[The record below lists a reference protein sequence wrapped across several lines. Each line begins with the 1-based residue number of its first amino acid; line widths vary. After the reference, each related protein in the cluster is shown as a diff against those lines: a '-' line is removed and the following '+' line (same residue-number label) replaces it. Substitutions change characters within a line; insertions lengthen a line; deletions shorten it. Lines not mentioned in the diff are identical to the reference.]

1 MIGQRCVCV
10 HGHFY
15 QPPRENPWLEDIEVQ
30 DSAHPYHDW
39 NERITRECYAPNAA
53 SRVLDAEG
61 RLVELIDN
69 YRRISFNFGPTL
81 LSWMERHA
89 PEAYEG
95 LRAADRA
102 SVRER
107 SGHGNAW
114 AQVYNHAILPLA
126 SRRDKETQVAWGIHD
141 FVWRFG
147 RKPEGMWLAE
157 TAVDTETL
165 NVLIEHGIRFTL
177 LSPQQARAVRPA
189 RRSADA
195 NEGAESAWR
204 DVSGGRIDPSRP
216 YLWRSP
222 AGGSIVL
229 FFYDA
234 PISRAVAF
242 EGILNNGETFAAR
255 LTDGFSN
262 DRQEPQLVHIAT
274 DGESYGHHH
283 RFGDMALA
291 YALQKL
297 EQDRR
302 LSLTNYGEFLDH
314 HPPTWEVEIH
324 EASSW
329 SCPHGVERWRS
340 NCGCRMGSHAHW
352 NQEWRTPLRDSL
364 NHLAEDID
372 RLFETRGAD
381 FFLDPWRARNAYI
394 DVILHRAPETLDAFW
409 KSQARRPL
417 SPAER
422 TDALKLLEME
432 RHRLLMF
439 TSCAWFFDEISG
451 LESTTVLLSTAR
463 ALQLAAGFPGG
474 AGLEESFLLQLA
486 KAKSNIAEFGNGRE
500 IYRRFVQPVVTD
512 LPRMAAHQ
520 ALRTANGAAE
530 GGRVY
535 AYDFDLSGQRTDR
548 SGGKT
553 LTTGILSV
561 RSRVTEE
568 RYAADYAVLH
578 LGGHDFRCLLR
589 PGGDAGSF
597 DPLRQTFADR
607 FNKQGG
613 DDFFDEMRP
622 HFGPHVYTLQDLLL
636 EERRRM
642 LSTVIE
648 RILGEF
654 DGAHRRLVTE
664 NRALI
669 DYLQKADHPMP
680 HAFRLALESVLG
692 RDLSAALAGFTGEA
706 STAEPLRRVR
716 RDAAAFH
723 VQLQWSSVTQELEC
737 HFLGRI
743 RALVQSQKSED
754 ADKALFLLD
763 FAEELDLSAT
773 LWEAENLFFTLWK
786 KPATDRRALAALARR
801 LRFAD

>member
-1 MIGQRCVCV
+1 MLGHRCVCV

-53 SRVLDAEG
+53 SRVLDGEG

-95 LRAADRA
+95 IRAADRA

-114 AQVYNHAILPLA
+114 AQVYNHAIMPLA
-126 SRRDKETQVAWGIHD
+126 SRRDKETQVVWGLRD
-141 FVWRFG
+141 FERRFG
-147 RKPEGMWLAE
+147 RKPEGLWLAE

-195 NEGAESAWR
+195 ESPESAWR

-222 AGGSIVL
+222 AGGTIVL

-291 YALQKL
+291 YALKKL

-314 HPPTWEVEIH
+314 HPPNWEVQIH

-364 NHLAEDID
+364 NELAADLD
-372 RLFETRGAD
+372 RLFESRGAD
-381 FFLDPWRARNAYI
+381 IFVDPWRARNAYI
-394 DVILHRAPETLDAFW
+394 DVVLDRGPETLEGFW
-409 KSQARRPL
+409 KSQTRRPL
-417 SPAER
+417 SPAEQL
-422 TDALKLLEME
+422 DALKLLEME

-463 ALQLAAGFPGG
+463 ALQLAAQFPGTD
-474 AGLEESFLLQLA
+474 GLEESFLNRLA

-500 IYRRFVQPVVTD
+500 VYRRFDQPVVTD

-520 ALRTANGAAE
+520 ALRTANGGVD

-535 AYDFDLSGQRTDR
+535 AYDFESKDVRADR
-548 SGGKT
+548 AGGRT
-553 LTTGILSV
+553 LTSGRLSV
-561 RSRVTEE
+561 RSRVTGE
-568 RYAADYAVLH
+568 RMDAHYAVLH

-589 PGGDAGSF
+589 S
-597 DPLRQTFADR
+597 
-607 FNKQGG
+607 G
-613 DDFFDEMRP
+613 DDAETFQDLRRSLAEQFARNDGETFFQAIRKE
-622 HFGPHVYTLQDLLL
+622 FGPHVYTLQDLLL

-654 DGAHRRLVTE
+654 DQTHRRLVTE
-664 NRALI
+664 NRTLI
-669 DYLQKADHPMP
+669 DYLQRADHPIP

-692 RDLSAALAGFTGEA
+692 RDLSAALARFNGEE
-706 STAEPLRRVR
+706 STAEALRRVR
-716 RDAAAFH
+716 REAATYH
-723 VQLQWSSVTQELEC
+723 VHLHWSSVTKEIEC
-737 HFLGRI
+737 HFLGRV
-743 RALVQSQKSED
+743 RQLVRSGNALD
-754 ADKALFLLD
+754 ADKALFLLNL
-763 FAEELDLSAT
+763 AEELDLTPT
-773 LWEAENLFFTLWK
+773 LWEAENLFFTFWK
-786 KPATDRRALAALARR
+786 NTNDRRPWEALARR